1 MLCENCKKNK
11 ATTYFKKTVNGET
24 TETFLCEDCAKKLG
38 VSTGMIFKN
47 AGFSD
52 FGGFDFFFPEFVKTN
67 RLESAEKKCECGRT
81 FRSIAKTGLVGCEKC
96 YETFKKEL
104 APTLRKMHGATG
116 HKARTDAVKKSD
128 PKAEIK
134 ALRDRMS
141 KAIKEE
147 NFEEA
152 ARIRDEIKAREEK

>member
-38 VSTGMIFKN
+38 VGSGMMFKN
-47 AGFSD
+47 SIFDD
-52 FGGFDFFFPEFVKTN
+52 FGGFDFLFPEFIKPN
-67 RLESAEKKCECGRT
+67 RLESEKKCECGKT
-81 FRSIAKTGLVGCEKC
+81 FREIAKSGLVGCEKC
-96 YETFKKEL
+96 YETFKQEL
-104 APTLRKMHGATG
+104 APTLRKMHGAIS
-116 HKARTDAVKKSD
+116 HKARRDSEKKAD

-134 ALRDRMS
+134 ELKDKMS

-152 ARIRDEIKAREEK
+152 ARLRDEIKAREEK

>member
-1 MLCENCKKNK
+1 MLCDNCKKNK

-38 VSTGMIFKN
+38 IGAGMMFKN
-47 AGFSD
+47 GGFAD
-52 FGGFDFFFPEFVKTN
+52 FDGFDFFLPDLFKPT
-67 RLESAEKKCECGRT
+67 RLGTEKKCECGRT
-81 FRSIAKTGLVGCEKC
+81 FSEIAKTGLVGCEKC

-104 APTLRKMHGATG
+104 ASTLRKMHGATT
-116 HKARTDAVKKSD
+116 HKPRIEASKKAD
-128 PKAEIK
+128 PQAEIK

-141 KAIKEE
+141 RAIKEE

-152 ARIRDEIKAREEK
+152 ARLRDEIKAREEK